1 MKRYILPEV
10 EGVRGDGLLSKA
22 LRAIRDAVNDLSSR
36 REAGTGVLVAGVVR
50 VTVPGLQASTVV
62 VPGYETLAGTTGT
75 LSCSRAEYD
84 VQTKTATIRSSSATD
99 TSTVS
104 WVALT

>member
-1 MKRYILPEV
+1 MKKYILPEV

-22 LRAIRDAVNDLSSR
+22 LRAIRDALNDLSSR
-36 REAGTGVLVAGVVR
+36 REAGTGVLVAGVAR

-62 VPGYETLAGTTGT
+62 VPGYETRAGTTGT
-75 LSCSRAEYD
+75 LSCSLVEHD
-84 VQTKTATIRSSSATD
+84 IEKKTVTIRSSSATD